1 MKEKQN
7 SEPVQNYFEHQP
19 RRFPDETDTDTDHT
33 VHSTRASEWLVSI
46 QIQICLQEGMVAD
59 IVMFRPQAVAD
70 TTLLQS
76 IATGRNSVGLRSVTI
91 DRHLL

>member
-1 MKEKQN
+1 
-7 SEPVQNYFEHQP
+7 
-19 RRFPDETDTDTDHT
+19 
-33 VHSTRASEWLVSI
+33 
-46 QIQICLQEGMVAD
+46 MVAD

-76 IATGRNSVGLRSVTI
+76 IATGRNSVGFRSVMI